1 MPVLEYMLST
11 DLGPFKMGI
20 EDRDIY
26 LLYRPHIT
34 DVTDMS
40 KKVAKQ
46 VSDNLVK
53 LALKADELDNIL
65 VDKFGCEFSQ
75 YSKI

>member
-1 MPVLEYMLST
+1 
-11 DLGPFKMGI
+11 MGI

-26 LLYRPHIT
+26 LLYRQHIT

-40 KKVAKQ
+40 DKVAKQ
-46 VSDNLVK
+46 VSDNLVN

-75 YSKI
+75 YSRI